1 MNKEDKKVIQLR
13 SDDPEFYKKFV
24 EEWNTITKKLK
35 NEIEKENE
43 VKITSKRISNSAIV
57 FR

>member
-1 MNKEDKKVIQLR
+1 MDKEEKKVIQLR

-35 NEIEKENE
+35 NEMEQENE
-43 VKITSKRISNSAIV
+43 VKITSKRISNSSVV
-57 FR
+57 FK

>member
-1 MNKEDKKVIQLR
+1 MDKDEKKVIQLR

-24 EEWNTITKKLK
+24 EEWNATTKKLK
-35 NEIEKENE
+35 NKMEKENE
-43 VKITSKRISNSAIV
+43 EKITSKRISNSAIV

>member
-1 MNKEDKKVIQLR
+1 MNKDDKKVIQLR

-24 EEWNTITKKLK
+24 EEWNAITKKLK

-43 VKITSKRISNSAIV
+43 VKITSKRISNSSIV
-57 FR
+57 FK